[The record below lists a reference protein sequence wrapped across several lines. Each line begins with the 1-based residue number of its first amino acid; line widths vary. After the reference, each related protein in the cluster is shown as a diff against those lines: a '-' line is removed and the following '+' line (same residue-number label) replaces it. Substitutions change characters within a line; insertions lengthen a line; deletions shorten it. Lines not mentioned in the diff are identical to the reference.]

1 MPLIDRHLV
10 FSFFHFYRLFSVR
23 ARLVFHQLSPLLLQ
37 EILLVFVLK
46 RQRAPLIKAVM
57 TSASPAARPVIGE
70 SIAPT
75 HISLPDQPTNS
86 SKVCQV
92 KTAALLG
99 SSNSISDQKVVKD
112 TLEGFADDGP
122 VFDERLNL
130 RIRLIVF
137 KQLRVGLELNL
148 VFGRLL

>member
-1 MPLIDRHLV
+1 
-10 FSFFHFYRLFSVR
+10 
-23 ARLVFHQLSPLLLQ
+23 
-37 EILLVFVLK
+37 
-46 RQRAPLIKAVM
+46 M

-75 HISLPDQPTNS
+75 HTSLPDQPTNS

-112 TLEGFADDGP
+112 TLEGIADDGP
-122 VFDERLNL
+122 ALRSVLNL
-130 RIRLIVF
+130 RILLIVF
-137 KQLRVGLELNL
+137 KQLRIGFELNL